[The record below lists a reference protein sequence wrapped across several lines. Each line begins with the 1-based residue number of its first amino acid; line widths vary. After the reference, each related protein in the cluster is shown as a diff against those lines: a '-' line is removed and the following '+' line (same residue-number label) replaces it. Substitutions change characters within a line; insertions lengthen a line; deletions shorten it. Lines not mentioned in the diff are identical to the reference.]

1 MCKMYEIV
9 PIKKKDME
17 WSHETLP
24 KPLFRLLIIKPSGA
38 GGSTVVSNMLSSR
51 FPYARFFGKNIF
63 MFSPT
68 FKSDPVYE
76 DSPILEKNCFDT
88 YDESIL
94 RELYDEQKK
103 HKEEPKG
110 QSATTEGSGEF
121 KENKLEHIL
130 IILDDLIVTLPS
142 AQKNYVSHLYM
153 SGRHMN
159 ISMIILSQ
167 SYKLISRGIRLN
179 ATHIITMAV
188 SSNEANK
195 MADESCADDF
205 VGKLN
210 KCCCK
215 PYGWMLEDLTKHPF
229 APERFRD
236 QFSSETV

>member
-1 MCKMYEIV
+1 MYEIL
-9 PIKKKDME
+9 PIKKKEMD

-24 KPLFRLLIIKPSGA
+24 KPPFRMLIIKPSGA
-38 GGSTVVSNMLSSR
+38 GGSTVVANMLSSR

-76 DSPILEKNCFDT
+76 DVPILEKNCFDI
-88 YDESIL
+88 YDESVL
-94 RELYDEQKK
+94 RELYDDQKK
-103 HKEEPKG
+103 HKED
-110 QSATTEGSGEF
+110 

-159 ISMIILSQ
+159 ISMVILSQ

-188 SSNEANK
+188 SSNEANR

-229 APERFRD
+229 DPERFRD
-236 QFSSETV
+236 QFSSDPV